1 MKSASS
7 NKKLADSIVRY
18 LGYPPDVAVDGNL
31 LHRIERAVQEVEELS
46 VFHYLHAHFTEPMP
60 FMFAN
65 PAYME
70 HLSGADGYLLCATTL
85 GAQVDR
91 HLKRL
96 QLTDMTNAVVLDAAA
111 SAYLEQRADEF
122 ERKLPYEHM
131 GFRFCPGYGGTSLE
145 DSREIALRLRA
156 ERIGITF
163 LDSGLMV
170 PLKSMMGIVKIG
182 GRESRKSC
190 ADCVVRQGC
199 TFRAHGTKCYA

>member
-18 LGYPPDVAVDGNL
+18 LGYPPDVAVDGDI

-46 VFHYLHAHFTEPMP
+46 VFHYLYAHFTEPMP
-60 FMFAN
+60 FMLAN
-65 PAYME
+65 PAYIE
-70 HLSGADGYLLCATTL
+70 HLSGVDGYLLCATTL

-96 QLTDMTNAVVLDAAA
+96 QLTDMTNAIVFDAAA

-122 ERKLPYEHM
+122 ERELPYEHM

-170 PLKSMMGIVKIG
+170 PLKSMVGIVKIG
-182 GRESRKSC
+182 GSKNRKSC
-190 ADCVVRQGC
+190 SNCIAQQGC
-199 TFRAHGTKCYA
+199 TFRTRGTTCYM

>member
-1 MKSASS
+1 MKTESS
-7 NKKLADSIVRY
+7 NKKLADTIVHY
-18 LGYPPDVAVDGNL
+18 LGYPPDVMVENDIL
-31 LHRIERAVQEVEELS
+31 RRIEHAVQEVEELS
-46 VFHYLHAHFTEPMP
+46 GFHYLYAHFTEPMP
-60 FMFAN
+60 FMLAN

-96 QLTDMTNAVVLDAAA
+96 QLTDMTNALVFDAAA

-122 ERKLPYEHM
+122 ERELPYEHM

-170 PLKSMMGIVKIG
+170 PLKSMVGIVKIG
-182 GRESRKSC
+182 GSENRKSC
-190 ADCVVRQGC
+190 ADCVARQGC
-199 TFRAHGTKCYA
+199 TFRAHGTKCYI